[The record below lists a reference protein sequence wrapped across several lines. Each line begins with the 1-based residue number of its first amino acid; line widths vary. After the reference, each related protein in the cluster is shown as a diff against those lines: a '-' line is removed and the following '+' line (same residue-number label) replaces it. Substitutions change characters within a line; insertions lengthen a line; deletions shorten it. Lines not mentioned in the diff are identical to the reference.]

1 MDNQAGCGAGGGV
14 WTEAPWAIRVDDP
27 SFVVD
32 PDNEADEL
40 GGGAFGFVIRAKLNG
55 VDVAAK
61 TSYLFLYPKRDGL
74 VGPRRDPNAAESLQL
89 QITECMRESEALQ
102 RLEHPMVVK
111 FDGVQANAQV

>member
-1 MDNQAGCGAGGGV
+1 MDQGGGAGGGG

-61 TSYLFLYPKRDGL
+61 TSYLFLYPKRYGL
-74 VGPRRDPNAAESLQL
+74 VGARRDPNAVEGLQL

>member
-1 MDNQAGCGAGGGV
+1 MDQGGGAGGGG

-40 GGGAFGFVIRAKLNG
+40 GGGGFGFVIRAKLNG

-61 TSYLFLYPKRDGL
+61 TSYLFLYPKR
-74 VGPRRDPNAAESLQL
+74 VVPRRDPNAAESLQL